1 MKIISERRTVEGVEY
16 SLGFEWVGTPG
27 AGFSFACDKDGNID
41 VEAMPATA
49 RGNYEMCLANP
60 GGELRATGVETRE
73 WSYREPAIGKCEC
86 GREVALEGF
95 TNTCDCGRDYN
106 MSGQMLAPR
115 AQWGEETGE
124 TWQDCMF

>member
-16 SLGFEWVGTPG
+16 TLAFEWVDSPG

-41 VEAMPATA
+41 IESMPAPA

-60 GGELRATGVETRE
+60 GGKLRKCGVEARE
-73 WSYREPAIGKCEC
+73 WSYREPAVGLCEC
-86 GREVALEGF
+86 GRKVALEGF
-95 TNTCDCGRDYN
+95 TNPCDCGRDYN

-115 AQWGEETGE
+115 EQWGEETGE
-124 TWQDCMF
+124 AWYECL